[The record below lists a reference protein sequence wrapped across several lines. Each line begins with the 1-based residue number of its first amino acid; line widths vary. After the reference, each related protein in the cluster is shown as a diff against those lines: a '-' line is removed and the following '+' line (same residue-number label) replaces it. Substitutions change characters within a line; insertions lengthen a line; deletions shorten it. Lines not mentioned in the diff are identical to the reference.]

1 MELNRCWALAAISSV
16 QICRRRSLSFDWVLS
31 WTGSCLGQGFSIF
44 LPYPEKPLYLQL
56 NSHSSFFRQEACSSI
71 QKLHMAQ
78 GPWDGEPL
86 SGLSSGQGGPTKGDL
101 LN

>member
-1 MELNRCWALAAISSV
+1 MLGVGSYFVGPNLPPAKSQLRLGVELDRILRGAGC
-16 QICRRRSLSFDWVLS
+16 FH
-31 WTGSCLGQGFSIF
+31 F

-86 SGLSSGQGGPTKGDL
+86 SGLPSGQGGPTKGDL